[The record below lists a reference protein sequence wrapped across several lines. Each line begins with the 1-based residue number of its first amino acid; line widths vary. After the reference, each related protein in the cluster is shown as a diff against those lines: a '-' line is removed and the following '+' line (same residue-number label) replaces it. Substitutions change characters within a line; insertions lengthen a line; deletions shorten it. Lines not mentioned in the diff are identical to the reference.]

1 MQTHIV
7 QQRSKR
13 QSRVAQSHAQ
23 SPSSQIAMPSNIV
36 REPSVSET
44 SFNCPHCGA
53 LAKQFWFKTLAK
65 SYAAGAH
72 PAWFDEQEKTAI
84 LTNIKNVDER
94 ENKAKH
100 IDRILTRRPFLLGQL
115 TSVASIPLDNLNV
128 SRCYNCEEIA
138 IWLGEG
144 MVWPNRGSVP
154 HPNADIPHDALCD
167 YDEAAEIVDQSPRG
181 AAALLRLAIQKIC
194 IALGGRGHLNDDISM
209 LVEQGLDKRVQ
220 QALDVVRVVGNN
232 AVHPGEL
239 DIRDNRSVADNLF
252 GLVNLIVDIMISQPK
267 HVAQLYDGLPENA
280 RIAIEKRDGS
290 KKV

>member
-1 MQTHIV
+1 
-7 QQRSKR
+7 
-13 QSRVAQSHAQ
+13 
-23 SPSSQIAMPSNIV
+23 MPSNIV
-36 REPSVSET
+36 REPSVSQT

-53 LAKQFWFKTLAK
+53 LAKQFWFQTRAK
-65 SYAAGAH
+65 AYPANAH
-72 PAWFDEQEKTAI
+72 PSWLDEQEKGAI
-84 LTNIKNVDER
+84 LADAKKVDER
-94 ENKAKH
+94 EQIEKLVDNA
-100 IDRILTRRPFLLGQL
+100 LSRRPFLQGKQ
-115 TSVASIPLDNLNV
+115 SSEYSSPLHNLNV
-128 SRCYNCEEIA
+128 SRCFNCEEIA

-154 HPNADIPHDALCD
+154 LPNADIPHDALGD
-167 YDEAAEIVDQSPRG
+167 YEEAAEIVDQSPRG

-194 IALGGRGHLNDDISM
+194 IALGGQGRLNDDISM

-220 QALDVVRVVGNN
+220 QSLDVVRVVGNN

-239 DIRDNRSVADNLF
+239 DVQDNRSVADNLF

-290 KKV
+290 KIP

>member
-1 MQTHIV
+1 
-7 QQRSKR
+7 
-13 QSRVAQSHAQ
+13 
-23 SPSSQIAMPSNIV
+23 MPNNVV
-36 REPSVSET
+36 REPSVNET

-53 LAKQFWFKTLAK
+53 LAKQFWFQTRAK
-65 SYAAGAH
+65 SYAADAH
-72 PAWFDEQEKTAI
+72 PSWLDEQEKTTI
-84 LTNIKNVDER
+84 LTDIKNVDER
-94 ENKAKH
+94 EIIAKN
-100 IDRILTRRPFLLGQL
+100 IDRILTRRPFLLSKS
-115 TSVASIPLDNLNV
+115 TSEFSTPLHNLNV

-167 YDEAAEIVDQSPRG
+167 YEEAAEIVDKSPRG

-194 IALGGRGHLNDDISM
+194 ISLGGRGHLNDDISM

-220 QALDVVRVVGNN
+220 QSLDVVRVVGNN

-239 DIRDNRSVADNLF
+239 NIGDNRSVADNLF
-252 GLVNLIVDIMISQPK
+252 GLVNLIVDITISQPK

-280 RIAIEKRDGS
+280 RTAIEKRDGS